1 LLDQDRL
8 RPQRGDGGVAL
19 RGMSAAPGPDLL
31 VVGLGP
37 AGACAA
43 REAARAGLRVLAIDR
58 RRDAG
63 VPVQC
68 AEFVPGMIGLPSGTL
83 GRVSRQR
90 IDSMVTF
97 LEDQAPHLTESFPG
111 HIIERQAFDRALVDD
126 AIAAGAE
133 CRFGTALRS
142 VGPDGAVTTA
152 AGTTFRP
159 KATVG
164 ADGPRSSVGR
174 AVGRINRS
182 LVETRQ
188 ITVPLHERH
197 GATDIFLSTEIYG
210 GYGWLFPKGDVA
222 NLGLGVAPSAKAR
235 LKPLLA
241 ALHARLIAEG
251 RVGAHIL
258 ATTGGAIPVGGMI
271 EPHGQL
277 GTVPVVLAGD
287 AAGLTNPVTGA
298 GIDAAVRSG
307 AMAGAAIVERLAG
320 AADALANYAEELAEL
335 FESTLDRAL
344 RRRQEL
350 LAAGAEAAAVT
361 PAAMRRGW
369 IAYPEYWAA

>member
-1 LLDQDRL
+1 MTEAMR
-8 RPQRGDGGVAL
+8 
-19 RGMSAAPGPDLL
+19 PDLL

-43 REAARAGLRVLAIDR
+43 REAARAGLDVLAIDR
-58 RRDAG
+58 RRAAG

-83 GRVSRQR
+83 GQVSRQP

-97 LEDQAPHLTESFPG
+97 LEDQPPHLTEAFPG
-111 HIIERQAFDRALVDD
+111 HIIEREAFDRRLVEA
-126 AIAAGAE
+126 AIEAGAN

-142 VGPDGAVTTA
+142 IGPDGTVTTA
-152 AGTTFRP
+152 TGMTIRP
-159 KATVG
+159 KAIVG

-174 AVGRINRS
+174 AIGRVNQS

-188 ITVPLHERH
+188 ITVPLHARH
-197 GATDIFLSTEIYG
+197 GATDIFLSAEIYG

-241 ALHARLIAEG
+241 ALHARLIEEG
-251 RVGAHIL
+251 RVGARIL

-271 EPHGQL
+271 EPCGSL
-277 GTVPVVLAGD
+277 DAVPVVLAGD

-307 AMAGAAIVERLAG
+307 SMAGAAIAERLAG
-320 AADALANYAEELAEL
+320 VAGALEDYAEELAEL
-335 FESTLDRAL
+335 FKPTLDRAL
-344 RRRQEL
+344 RRRDEL
-350 LAAGAEAAAVT
+350 LAASAGATAAPPDAL
-361 PAAMRRGW
+361 RRGW
-369 IAYPEYWAA
+369 IAYPEFWAA